1 MAGERIKIGGV
12 EIDVRA
18 DGSLLL
24 ADLKRAEAQAKAF
37 GDNAANE
44 ISRGLSRGLAGLR
57 GALAGLLSG
66 LGVARLAQEAVQA
79 GDAFTGMRSRLSL
92 VVAENENLLAIE
104 EKLAQQALKN
114 RADLN
119 ATVSLY
125 TRLRTARKDLSDET
139 TTQILDAWSKTLV
152 ISGAN
157 AAEAASSTLQ
167 FAQAMGSGVLQG
179 TELTAVLEN
188 NSRAARLIADGLGV
202 PIGQLK
208 KVASEGK
215 ITTEEL
221 VRIFTKAEA
230 LDGEFAKMSMTVG
243 QAGTNFNTAFT
254 RVVGLLDQSTGL
266 TATLAGWINELANS
280 MIDLGVSLGG
290 PIAQAEASL
299 NKVATAQNQIIEDGA
314 KLKTLYENLET
325 AMTKQGEAAQVTA
338 RMEIDAVLQRIKS
351 NKELITVYQA
361 QAKAQMAAAQGELEA
376 LRGRANTPFLENTDP
391 RGLDFALANTRL
403 SEGGNTLRKQF
414 GTEATIKRNSA
425 SVMNEIGG
433 RENLL
438 KLAYEQ
444 IDRDIEAGRPLDIY
458 QRMINEFR
466 LKATDIEVRLN
477 AAKAMS
483 DALSTAISDGTKY
496 TPPGSGGGTAPI
508 APTAET
514 EKKSKLQLYTTALQD
529 YKKVIDEITK
539 AEDSRADKSSAGLKA
554 ILDFNAAHN
563 PDEALNDY
571 NAALRAIEAQE
582 LSDADRHAAET
593 KAFYDYQD
601 ALTAVGASMQ
611 LIADL
616 SARGILSDE
625 DAARARDMIAA
636 VDFKDNPPDLPI
648 DDYEIDTS
656 MQEEWDQ
663 AAKNVGIDPDAKP
676 KPMPKSYWEEYERDI
691 MDATK
696 RGLFDAVQ
704 AGEYGDLLGNIIG
717 DAASDGLARAVN
729 QLVDNLFTLLSKFD
743 WSMIFGGADGGLG
756 SSLNSIFDI
765 FDGSRAGGGNVRG
778 GRAYRVGELGAELFV
793 PKTDGYIIPNTQPNQ
808 ASGSN
813 IRSITIGGATVNI
826 DSMGKGVTPEQ
837 LQAIL
842 EEQNRTLGDAIDARV
857 SEGVRRGTF

>member
-24 ADLKRAEAQAKAF
+24 ADLKRAEAQAKTF

-57 GALAGLLSG
+57 GTLAGLLSG

-79 GDAFTGMRSRLSL
+79 ADAFTGMRSRLSL

-221 VRIFTKAEA
+221 VRIFTAATSLDAEF
-230 LDGEFAKMSMTVG
+230 GKMTMTVG
-243 QAGTNFNTAFT
+243 QAGVNFNTAFT
-254 RVVGLLDQSTGL
+254 RVVGLLDQATGL
-266 TATLAGWINELANS
+266 TAGLASWIDN
-280 MIDLGVSLGG
+280 LGTALLDIGTALGG
-290 PIAQAEASL
+290 PIAEAEAMQKKWSEANAAIAADIPLLKQKQDELREAITGQGDDAERTAQREVDAIAKRIAKNRELAVEYARGSREKLIQAERELKGIDEFALRQKLLRSPQVDPVSGQTVVPYDELGFKNIKPGRAGLEEMNRQAEARFGDLERQIESVNGIINETLLSTGTSGL
-299 NKVATAQNQIIEDGA
+299 NG
-314 KLKTLYENLET
+314 Y
-325 AMTKQGEAAQVTA
+325 QVDA
-338 RMEIDAVLQRIKS
+338 SRRIDER
-351 NKELITVYQA
+351 
-361 QAKAQMAAAQGELEA
+361 
-376 LRGRANTPFLENTDP
+376 
-391 RGLDFALANTRL
+391 
-403 SEGGNTLRKQF
+403 
-414 GTEATIKRNSA
+414 
-425 SVMNEIGG
+425 
-433 RENLL
+433 
-438 KLAYEQ
+438 
-444 IDRDIEAGRPLDIY
+444 RDIQARIDSARSGLEIL
-458 QRMINEFR
+458 
-466 LKATDIEVRLN
+466 
-477 AAKAMS
+477 AKG
-483 DALSTAISDGTKY
+483 GTL
-496 TPPGSGGGTAPI
+496 PVQPSSGGAPV
-508 APTAET
+508 ASSGGSDDD
-514 EKKSKLQLYTTALQD
+514 KKSKLQLYTTALQD
-529 YKKVIDEITK
+529 YQKVIEEITK
-539 AEDSRADKSSAGLKA
+539 AEGTRAAKSSAGLKA
-554 ILDFNAAHN
+554 ILDFNSAHD
-563 PDEALNDY
+563 PDVALYDY
-571 NAALRAIEAQE
+571 NEALRAIETQE

-616 SARGILSDE
+616 SAKGILSDE
-625 DAARARDMIAA
+625 GAARARDMIAA
-636 VDFKDNPPDLPI
+636 VDFKDNPPELPI

-656 MQEEWDQ
+656 MQAEWDQ

-676 KPMPKSYWEEYERDI
+676 KPMPKSYWEEYEKDI
-691 MDATK
+691 TDATK
-696 RGLFDAVQ
+696 RGLFDAIQ
-704 AGEYGDLLGNIIG
+704 AGEYGDLLGNVIG

-743 WSMIFGGADGGLG
+743 WSMIFGGADGGLS

-813 IRSITIGGATVNI
+813 IRSITIGGTTVNI